1 MRRGLASAA
10 DHIASYGRGPDT
22 MLAHIS
28 PDEARFIDNLQG
40 GRRTNPM
47 TGLPEYGLFGKILKG
62 VIRAGAAVGGFVA
75 SGGNPAVAAAAAGAA
90 TKLTGGSWKQSLK
103 SAALTGLTAGAGNML
118 QGGSLWANEG
128 LKQAG
133 QQAAA
138 GELAKQVVPTGLEAG
153 SAQGLAALGPEAAKT
168 GISGALGGIGSALAP
183 IGGLTGAGVG
193 LAAYSGGRD
202 RSDQGGQF
210 TPPIPGPQPNLNV
223 MPFNRQLTPYTGD
236 YTTYGQRGGHQF
248 FDVVNPSP
256 VQLPPRP
263 VEDQEILENS
273 FMARGGRAMS
283 PAARM
288 ARISGPG
295 TETSDSI
302 PAMLSDGE
310 HVVDAETVRLIGGGN
325 RERGHQ
331 KIEKLKTQVR
341 KKAGLSSPHLSAVER
356 AKTRMKKAK

>member
-153 SAQGLAALGPEAAKT
+153 SAQGLAALAPEAAKT
-168 GISGALGGIGSALAP
+168 GIGGLGSMLAP
-183 IGGLTGAGVG
+183 IGGMTGAGVG
-193 LAAYSGGRD
+193 LAAYSAGRD
-202 RSDQGGQF
+202 RSAPGQF
-210 TPPIPGPQPNLNV
+210 TPPAPGPQPNLNV
-223 MPFNRQLTPYTGD
+223 MPFNRQMNPYTGD
-236 YTTYGQRGGHQF
+236 YATYGQRGAHQF

-256 VQLPPRP
+256 VPLPPRP
-263 VEDQEILENS
+263 VQEQERLEES

-288 ARISGPG
+288 GRIDGPG

-302 PAMLSDGE
+302 PAMLSAGE
-310 HVVDAETVRLIGGGN
+310 HVLDGEVVRLIGGGN